1 MEIPDIVGKRLII
14 TGDVNTGKTTLSR
27 AVMESLCRR
36 GLSAQIIVVD
46 MAPEIPEKIAIERGI
61 QGIGGK
67 LTAPCEAVAYLT
79 ASIRPPRLTAK
90 TEEEAFLLAA
100 ENTLKIDRL
109 LEEFQGS
116 GRDILFINDVSMYL
130 QTGSTS
136 ELLRRIEPARTVVAN
151 GYYGRKLGGGA
162 LSAREAEEMAK
173 LIAAF
178 AYHVALPGQRIEEAL
193 KEK

>member
-1 MEIPDIVGKRLII
+1 MPDIIGKRLII

-27 AVMESLCRR
+27 AVLESLCRR
-36 GLSAQIIVVD
+36 GLSARIIVVD

-61 QGIGGK
+61 EGVGGK
-67 LTAPCEAVAYLT
+67 LTAPCEAVVYLA

-90 TEEEAFLLAA
+90 TEEEAFLLAG
-100 ENTLKIDRL
+100 ENRAMIDRL
-109 LEEFQGS
+109 LEEVRGS

-130 QTGSTS
+130 QAGSTDK
-136 ELLRRIEPARTVVAN
+136 LLGWIGPAGTVVAN
-151 GYYGRKLGGGA
+151 GYYGRTLGGGA

-178 AYHVALPGQRIEEAL
+178 DYHVALPGHTIEEAL